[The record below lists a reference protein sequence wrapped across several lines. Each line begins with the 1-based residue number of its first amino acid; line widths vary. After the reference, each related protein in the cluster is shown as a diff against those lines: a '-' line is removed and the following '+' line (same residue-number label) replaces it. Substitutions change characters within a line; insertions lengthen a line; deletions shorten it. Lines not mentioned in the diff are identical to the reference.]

1 MVNMNVKMK
10 DVMDNLSSRISG
22 HDLFD
27 FDVSHIDRMRTEIYD
42 VLSHITGIYRNH
54 RLLSH
59 PNADGTALDLAS
71 ESEEDDDEN
80 DVTIF
85 SRESQSMDESGNDKD
100 LYSDDDASFLS
111 QSHADD
117 EEDDVLSADTTG
129 KSGLDLLN
137 NSFASFIMER
147 RSILLFSGDLGQF
160 HISSDDNYNYIDLDC
175 NFACED
181 EEQASS
187 DLNMFIQMGDIIEYR
202 SSKHDVPKKG
212 EIISIGALSSDKII
226 QVSDGTWLF
235 KKVHDVKRIEIM
247 RADEDKRLVNP
258 SPKWKGLNK
267 VVVIPPY
274 ESVEEDEDEDGSVV
288 STNSTQANEYD
299 IDEPQANQEDIGRSE
314 KVPMNTSRSDKS
326 KRQRTSCGETGQT
339 YYSKTRRVRKEEAD
353 LDERR
358 ATEEFIRWAAPGSVY
373 VYDYDKAKSTINRL
387 YLLSLRYG
395 IVDKFYEKEPHE
407 APTHTEFKKR
417 VKSLRNLVNYR
428 IKTSAI
434 KLTIKTDIVF
444 MDNPG
449 YGQHGQSRET
459 KRSRQTVEEIYKF
472 EYRMRTLQL
481 QTCSVCR
488 ENKLEFSSKDKR
500 HDMHESG
507 KVVCEMCR
515 TKKHEESDYFLKNNL
530 HPVWY
535 ERDSDGCIKT
545 DEDGKPVVRHDIP
558 HELKCLTMAEK
569 LLIRRCSPLIPSHH
583 IKNGIYGL
591 NGHCVC
597 FPQDI
602 DAMCSDLPQ
611 TQSNMVIF
619 VRHISNRDSGVSHS
633 RHFKVNKKKVLAALR
648 WLKLHHRGYHDITIT
663 ESNLD
668 WIKEGSVYDVANNYT
683 LRTKPSRRDAVTDS
697 RETVSGNQCGTGV
710 DDDELEME
718 TVHPNYK
725 DNVPNESQ
733 SEIIKE
739 FEAIAEETNQKDK
752 ILDFPPIDHN
762 QPKK

>member
-1 MVNMNVKMK
+1 M
-10 DVMDNLSSRISG
+10 
-22 HDLFD
+22 
-27 FDVSHIDRMRTEIYD
+27 
-42 VLSHITGIYRNH
+42 
-54 RLLSH
+54 
-59 PNADGTALDLAS
+59 
-71 ESEEDDDEN
+71 
-80 DVTIF
+80 
-85 SRESQSMDESGNDKD
+85 
-100 LYSDDDASFLS
+100 
-111 QSHADD
+111 
-117 EEDDVLSADTTG
+117 
-129 KSGLDLLN
+129 
-137 NSFASFIMER
+137 
-147 RSILLFSGDLGQF
+147 
-160 HISSDDNYNYIDLDC
+160 
-175 NFACED
+175 
-181 EEQASS
+181 
-187 DLNMFIQMGDIIEYR
+187 
-202 SSKHDVPKKG
+202 
-212 EIISIGALSSDKII
+212 
-226 QVSDGTWLF
+226 
-235 KKVHDVKRIEIM
+235 
-247 RADEDKRLVNP
+247 
-258 SPKWKGLNK
+258 
-267 VVVIPPY
+267 
-274 ESVEEDEDEDGSVV
+274 
-288 STNSTQANEYD
+288 
-299 IDEPQANQEDIGRSE
+299 
-314 KVPMNTSRSDKS
+314 
-326 KRQRTSCGETGQT
+326 
-339 YYSKTRRVRKEEAD
+339 
-353 LDERR
+353 
-358 ATEEFIRWAAPGSVY
+358 
-373 VYDYDKAKSTINRL
+373 
-387 YLLSLRYG
+387 
-395 IVDKFYEKEPHE
+395 DKFYEKEPHD
-407 APTHTEFKKR
+407 APSYTEFKKT
-417 VKSLRNLVNYR
+417 VKSLRELVNYR
-428 IKTSAI
+428 IKTNAI
-434 KLTIKTDIVF
+434 SLTIKTDIVF
-444 MDNPG
+444 MDNPC
-449 YGQHGQSRET
+449 YNEHGQSRET

-507 KVVCEMCR
+507 KVVCETCR

-530 HPVWY
+530 HPVWH

-633 RHFKVNKKKVLAALR
+633 RHFKVNKRKVLAALR